1 MFTKNGK
8 TLTQGTTGNKVP
20 FINITHIVPVIGAIL
35 ILGLQSVKDFDSGV
49 LVKEVGVLEKAYVDL
64 WVGSVFPVRVFE
76 VVGHVDA
83 LDVSPAF
90 SDVST
95 ML

>member
-1 MFTKNGK
+1 MLTNDGT

-20 FINITHIVPVIGAIL
+20 FINITHVVPVIGAIL
-35 ILGLQSVKDFDSGV
+35 ILGRRSVEDFDFGV
-49 LVKEVGVLEKAYVDL
+49 LVKEVGMLEKAYVDL
-64 WVGSVFPVRVFE
+64 WVGFVFSVRVFE

-90 SDVST
+90 SDVAS
-95 ML
+95 MF